1 MLEGA
6 GFAWVMLA
14 AITVGLVIGVVAWSF
29 LRNVKRPAPTADPL
43 VEAGFYYSYGQ
54 KKRAIQILE
63 LAQQTNPQRQ
73 DIAKQLSEW
82 RNE

>member
-1 MLEGA
+1 MLESA

-14 AITVGLVIGVVAWSF
+14 AITVGLVVGVVVWSF
-29 LRNVKRPAPTADPL
+29 LRNVKRAGPTADPL
-43 VEAGFYYSYGQ
+43 VEAGFYYAYGQ

-63 LAQQTNPQRQ
+63 LAQQSNPQRQ
-73 DIAKQLSEW
+73 DIARQLSEW